1 MFSSL
6 TAEEWAAGLDAVAM
20 EVLDAAGVDGPP
32 VDPMAVAH
40 ALGLT
45 VATDDRQQGRARYVR
60 LRGLRGRASRPT
72 VLLRPDPRA
81 ERCHWALAH
90 EIGEHVAHRVFH
102 RLDADPRAASPRVR
116 EAVANQMAG
125 RLLLPT
131 LWFAAD
137 AAADDWD
144 LVAMKAR
151 YSTASHELIARRM
164 LELPA
169 SAILSV
175 FDQGRLH
182 WRRSNLP
189 GRVPPPSPG
198 EIRCWQS
205 AHRGRTAEESAG
217 SGTRIR
223 AWPIHEPDWKR
234 EILRTEIACD
244 AETSEVFEPSEV

>member
-6 TAEEWAAGLDAVAM
+6 TAEEWAAGLDAVTM
-20 EVLDAAGVDGPP
+20 QVLDAAGVDHPP
-32 VDPMAVAH
+32 VDAMAVAR

-81 ERCHWALAH
+81 ERRQWALAH

-102 RLDADPRAASPRVR
+102 GLDADPRIASHRVR

-131 LWFAAD
+131 AWFAAD
-137 AAADDWD
+137 AAAEDWD
-144 LVAMKAR
+144 LLALKAR

-169 SAILSV
+169 AAIISI
-175 FDQGRLH
+175 FDQGQLH
-182 WRRSNLP
+182 FRRGNVP
-189 GRVPPPSPG
+189 GRVPAPSPE
-198 EIRCWQS
+198 EIRCWKAVHRGDPAEQS
-205 AHRGRTAEESAG
+205 AGGAM
-217 SGTRIR
+217 RIR
-223 AWPIHEPDWKR
+223 GWPIHEPGWKR
-234 EILRTEIACD
+234 EILRTEITC
-244 AETSEVFEPSEV
+244 EPAWA